1 MFLFRKQMMML
12 TASACIAAVASGLP
26 AAAATPA
33 DTLVEALAIDDFAQI
48 AEIVAAK
55 DMARRVEI
63 GEHLVATLLRRV
75 DDRGVEHRILGDNRG
90 KFFRLVAAR
99 DHAVPVG

>member
-33 DTLVEALAIDDFAQI
+33 DTLVEALAIDDIITLDPGEAFELST
-48 AEIVAAK
+48 AEITGTCPK
-55 DMARRVEI
+55 QFMAR
-63 GEHLVATLLRRV
+63 
-75 DDRGVEHRILGDNRG
+75 
-90 KFFRLVAAR
+90 
-99 DHAVPVG
+99 